1 MVYVSAVTYGIKLIA
16 AKILNGHPQKKNW
29 LKFEDPLFHIWLILP
44 DILRK
49 CLLSAEPIYFDIMFW
64 DKPYFC
70 YNFYFYI
77 VNENSTVSQRKK
89 VPSQNDMRPNTDSI
103 HTSSKVPE
111 RQVNWKR
118 ILLLIIAI
126 TVHNIPGNL

>member
-1 MVYVSAVTYGIKLIA
+1 
-16 AKILNGHPQKKNW
+16 
-29 LKFEDPLFHIWLILP
+29 
-44 DILRK
+44 
-49 CLLSAEPIYFDIMFW
+49 MFW

-70 YNFYFYI
+70 NHFFI
-77 VNENSTVSQRKK
+77 LVNENSTVSQRKK